1 MRKSRFSETQ
11 IVAILSE
18 YNAGVPVA
26 ELARRHAVHANTI
39 RHWQTKYGGLSVSEL
54 ARSKQLEEENS
65 RLKRIVANQAIDI
78 DALKYALSKNYD
90 GPRSARR
97 R

>member
-1 MRKSRFSETQ
+1 
-11 IVAILSE
+11 
-18 YNAGVPVA
+18 
-26 ELARRHAVHANTI
+26 
-39 RHWQTKYGGLSVSEL
+39 VSEL
-54 ARSKQLEEENS
+54 ARTKQLEEENS

-78 DALKYALSKNYD
+78 DALKYALSKNYE